1 MADRDLKYKENVD
14 GKCYVDENC
23 IAAKYCVSVA
33 PEVFRMIESG
43 GHAYVHKQPTTDGE
57 EAAVQDAIM
66 GCPVSAVGND
76 CEE

>member
-1 MADRDLKYKENVD
+1 
-14 GKCYVDENC
+14 
-23 IAAKYCVSVA
+23 
-33 PEVFRMIESG
+33 MIENG

-76 CEE
+76 GEE